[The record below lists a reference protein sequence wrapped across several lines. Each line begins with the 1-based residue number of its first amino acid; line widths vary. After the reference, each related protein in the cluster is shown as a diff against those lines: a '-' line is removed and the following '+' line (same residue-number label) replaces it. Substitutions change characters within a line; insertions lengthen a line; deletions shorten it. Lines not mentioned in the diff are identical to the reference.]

1 MTTLSAMRASLI
13 KAGIIAALLA
23 LLPGCSA
30 LRLAYGNAPQLA
42 WWWFDGYVDFS
53 AEQTPRAK
61 DQIDRFFEWHRTT
74 QLGDYAAL
82 LALAQA
88 DVMQPATPAQ
98 ACRWQQQMRDRVEPA
113 LDQALQMGAT
123 LVPGLGEAQFR
134 HIERRFA
141 KGNDEMK
148 RDYLQPDPEERRKA
162 AVDRTLERVEQ
173 LYGRAGEAQRRV
185 VAEGV
190 AASPFD
196 PQAWLGERLRRQ
208 RDTLQTLRRLV
219 AQKADRD
226 QTVAALR
233 VLVERAERSADPD
246 YRAYQVKLADYNC
259 AFAAR
264 IHNAATPEQ
273 RATARDRLRG
283 WEEDLRAIAAGTP
296 QRPVAALSGAP

>member
-1 MTTLSAMRASLI
+1 MTTLSAMRESLI
-13 KAGIIAALLA
+13 KAGIIAALLG
-23 LLPGCSA
+23 LLAGCST
-30 LRLAYGNAPQLA
+30 LRFAYGNAPQLA
-42 WWWFDGYVDFS
+42 WWWLDGYVDFS
-53 AEQTPRAK
+53 GEQTPRAK

-74 QLGDYAAL
+74 QLPDYAAA

-88 DVMQPATPAQ
+88 DVTQPATAAQ
-98 ACRWQQQMRDRVEPA
+98 ACRWQQQLRDKVEPA
-113 LDQALQMGAT
+113 LDKAVQLGAE
-123 LVPGLGEAQFR
+123 LVPGLGEPQFR

-148 RDYLQPDPEERRKA
+148 RDYLQPDVEDRRKA
-162 AVDRTLERVEQ
+162 AVERTLERVEQ
-173 LYGRAGEAQRRV
+173 LYGRASEAQRRV

-208 RDTLQTLRRLV
+208 RETLQTLRRLV

-226 QTVAALR
+226 QVVAALR

-246 YRAYQVKLADYNC
+246 YRAYQLKLADYNC

-273 RATARDRLRG
+273 RNAARERLKG
-283 WEEDLRAIAAGTP
+283 WEEDLRALATGTP
-296 QRPVAALSGAP
+296 QRPVALNAAP